1 MADENRRSGLLF
13 VKVDGT
19 QYDAKGEFTYRILD
33 VKREVIIGPDGVH
46 GYKELP
52 QVSFIEG
59 AITDSRTLDLKAFQ
73 NITNA
78 DVLLELANGKKMVL
92 REAWYC
98 ADGDVTT
105 EEAEIQLRFEGKG
118 GEEIPA

>member
-1 MADENRRSGLLF
+1 MANENRRSGFLF
-13 VKVDGT
+13 VKVDGV
-19 QYDAKGEFTYRILD
+19 QYDAKGEFTYRILK
-33 VKREVIIGPDGVH
+33 VKRESLVGPDQVH

-52 QVSFIEG
+52 QVNFIEG
-59 AITDSRTLDLKAFQ
+59 AITDGRTLDLEAFQ

-78 DVLLELANGKKMVL
+78 TVTLQLANGKTIVL

-105 EEAEIQLRFEGKG
+105 EEAEIQVRFEGKG